1 MIVLEQ
7 LKLLVNLARID
18 GEMASKERTY
28 IISIGKAHGFPESSV
43 ETLFYSSH
51 ESIIPKELTPD
62 QRFNYLFNLVKLIK
76 LDERL
81 YEEEIKFCANIAT
94 KLGYQSQ
101 VMFELLLKVR
111 SEDMDQ
117 KEVDSLKELTA
128 KYLSNS

>member
-18 GEMASKERTY
+18 GEMASKEREY
-28 IISIGKAHGFPESSV
+28 IVNIGKAHSFPESSV

-51 ESIIPKELTPD
+51 ESIIPKELAPD
-62 QRFNYLFNLVKLIK
+62 QRFNYLFNLVKLMK

-81 YEEEIKFCANIAT
+81 YEEEIKFCANIAA

-101 VMFELLLKVR
+101 VMFELLLKVK
-111 SEDMDQ
+111 SEDMDP
-117 KEVDSLKELTA
+117 KEVDALKEVTA
-128 KYLSNS
+128 KYLSN

>member
-18 GEMASKERTY
+18 GEMASKEREY
-28 IISIGKAHGFPESSV
+28 IVNIGKAHSFPESSV

-62 QRFNYLFNLVKLIK
+62 QRFNYLFNLVKLMK

-81 YEEEIKFCANIAT
+81 YEEEIKFCANIAA

-101 VMFELLLKVR
+101 VMFELLLKVK
-111 SEDMDQ
+111 SEDMDP
-117 KEVDSLKELTA
+117 KEVDALKEVTA
-128 KYLSNS
+128 KYLSN